1 MFTEKPITFD
11 RFVRLL
17 LGLSLLV
24 GAYYLLEQLSA
35 VLLPFLLAWLTAY
48 LLNPLVLL
56 IKRLVKK
63 NSIAVGL
70 TLLLLFSAL
79 TLFLWVFIPLA
90 VDEVVTLKSM
100 LSTRVQN
107 MDFPAWLPQNIWQQA
122 EAYFNQLN
130 VAALVQQEDVRDQ
143 AMNVLNTTWDAATQ
157 VFGAVGA
164 LFGIVTYMLYLI
176 FLMLDYEQVSDGW
189 KQYVPLKY
197 KDFVLQLVDDLEEGM
212 NGYFRAQTNIVIV
225 VGILFAVGFKMIG
238 LPFGVLLG
246 ISLGLM
252 NYVPYLQLVGLIPAV
267 ALAGLHALETDSNFW
282 MILGFVLLVFVV
294 VQLAQDVYLTPKF
307 MGDFSGF
314 NPAIILLSLSIWG
327 SLLGMIGLII
337 AIPLT
342 SLLVSYYR
350 KYIIKKT
357 PME

>member
-1 MFTEKPITFD
+1 
-11 RFVRLL
+11 
-17 LGLSLLV
+17 
-24 GAYYLLEQLSA
+24 
-35 VLLPFLLAWLTAY
+35 
-48 LLNPLVLL
+48 
-56 IKRLVKK
+56 
-63 NSIAVGL
+63 
-70 TLLLLFSAL
+70 
-79 TLFLWVFIPLA
+79 
-90 VDEVVTLKSM
+90 
-100 LSTRVQN
+100 
-107 MDFPAWLPQNIWQQA
+107 
-122 EAYFNQLN
+122 
-130 VAALVQQEDVRDQ
+130 
-143 AMNVLNTTWDAATQ
+143 

-350 KYIIKKT
+350 KYIIKKA
-357 PME
+357 PQE

>member
-1 MFTEKPITFD
+1 
-11 RFVRLL
+11 
-17 LGLSLLV
+17 
-24 GAYYLLEQLSA
+24 
-35 VLLPFLLAWLTAY
+35 
-48 LLNPLVLL
+48 
-56 IKRLVKK
+56 
-63 NSIAVGL
+63 
-70 TLLLLFSAL
+70 
-79 TLFLWVFIPLA
+79 
-90 VDEVVTLKSM
+90 
-100 LSTRVQN
+100 
-107 MDFPAWLPQNIWQQA
+107 
-122 EAYFNQLN
+122 
-130 VAALVQQEDVRDQ
+130 
-143 AMNVLNTTWDAATQ
+143 

>member
-1 MFTEKPITFD
+1 
-11 RFVRLL
+11 
-17 LGLSLLV
+17 
-24 GAYYLLEQLSA
+24 
-35 VLLPFLLAWLTAY
+35 
-48 LLNPLVLL
+48 
-56 IKRLVKK
+56 
-63 NSIAVGL
+63 
-70 TLLLLFSAL
+70 
-79 TLFLWVFIPLA
+79 
-90 VDEVVTLKSM
+90 
-100 LSTRVQN
+100 
-107 MDFPAWLPQNIWQQA
+107 
-122 EAYFNQLN
+122 
-130 VAALVQQEDVRDQ
+130 
-143 AMNVLNTTWDAATQ
+143 
-157 VFGAVGA
+157 
-164 LFGIVTYMLYLI
+164 
-176 FLMLDYEQVSDGW
+176 
-189 KQYVPLKY
+189 
-197 KDFVLQLVDDLEEGM
+197 LQLVDDLEEGM